1 MKFSNNIKVF
11 IKSFFYDKTIEK
23 TGSLINPYLEIK
35 KEKGKYIL
43 NSKNVNYS
51 YGGLHKAFQKIFKK
65 INLKEEKIKDVLIL
79 GFGAGSIA
87 SILLDEYK
95 FDCRI
100 TGVEKDPKVIELA
113 KKYFEVEK
121 FSGLKIH
128 IAEANEYLQK
138 NKNTFDLVI
147 VDLYIDYEVPP
158 EFETIQFLKNL
169 KEAINN
175 NGLLIFNKLIYNH
188 SSKETAKKL
197 VKNSKEVFSKI
208 DVIKIRTGLTNWML
222 VYKKTF
228 HFSHGEM
235 V

>member
-1 MKFSNNIKVF
+1 MKFPDNIKVF
-11 IKSFFYDKTIEK
+11 IKSFFDDKTIEK
-23 TGSLINPYLEIK
+23 TSSQINPYLEIK

-95 FDCRI
+95 FDCQI
-100 TGVEKDPKVIELA
+100 TGVEKDLKVIELA

-128 IAEANEYLQK
+128 IADANDFLLK

-169 KEAINN
+169 KEAINTD
-175 NGLLIFNKLIYNH
+175 GLLIFNKLIYNH
-188 SSKETAKKL
+188 SSKKSAIQL
-197 VKNSKEVFSKI
+197 VDRFNEIFGEI
-208 DVIKIRTGLTNWML
+208 DIYKIRNGLTNWML
-222 VYKKTF
+222 VYKKHSISF
-228 HFSHGEM
+228 VERK
-235 V
+235 

>member
-1 MKFSNNIKVF
+1 MKFPDNIKVF
-11 IKSFFYDKTIEK
+11 IKSFFDDKTIEK
-23 TGSLINPYLEIK
+23 TSSQINPYLEIK

-65 INLKEEKIKDVLIL
+65 INLKEEKIKNVLIL
-79 GFGAGSIA
+79 GLGAGSIV

-95 FDCRI
+95 FDCQI

-121 FSGLKIH
+121 FSGLKIQ
-128 IAEANEYLQK
+128 IADANDFLLI

-169 KEAINN
+169 KEDINT

-188 SSKETAKKL
+188 SSKKSAIQL
-197 VKNSKEVFSKI
+197 VDRFNEIFGEI
-208 DVIKIRTGLTNWML
+208 DVYKIRNGLTNWML
-222 VYKKTF
+222 VYKK
-228 HFSHGEM
+228 HSISLVERK
-235 V
+235 